1 MLLLME
7 GKCGGYGGSVKVGRI
22 WFFCGMNRLMVCR
35 LGDVLKEGIV
45 VGWDRIKFSFFIA
58 SESSG
63 ILNLALL
70 VLFTV

>member
-35 LGDVLKEGIV
+35 LGDVLKEGNSWMGSDKIQ
-45 VGWDRIKFSFFIA
+45 FFIA

-63 ILNLALL
+63 ILN
-70 VLFTV
+70 